1 MKPLIAEK
9 EISEEDVEDDNDVF
23 FRSQVGQ
30 VDLHNVFEFN
40 SKIARE
46 VDEYLIL
53 GLFVY

>member
-46 VDEYLIL
+46 VDEYLLL